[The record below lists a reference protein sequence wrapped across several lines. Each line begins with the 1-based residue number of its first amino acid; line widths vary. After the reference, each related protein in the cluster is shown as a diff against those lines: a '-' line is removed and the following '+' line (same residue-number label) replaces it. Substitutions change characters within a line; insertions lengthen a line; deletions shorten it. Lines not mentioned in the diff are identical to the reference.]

1 MKITR
6 KQSASIL
13 YNVLEDL
20 GGSAMKR
27 DVEVAYAKVL
37 REFLDFDEMVHNIA
51 TIGWGIQILQN
62 ANLAEIVS
70 HGKSSEWRLI

>member
-13 YNVLEDL
+13 YKVLEDF
-20 GGSAMKR
+20 GGSAMKK

-37 REFLDFDEMVHNIA
+37 LEFLDFDEMVHNIA
-51 TIGWGIQILQN
+51 TIGWGIQILQQE
-62 ANLAEIVS
+62 NLAQIIS
-70 HGKSSEWRLI
+70 RGRYSQWSLL

>member
-1 MKITR
+1 MRITK
-6 KQSASIL
+6 KQSATIL
-13 YNVLEDL
+13 HKVLEDL
-20 GGSAMKR
+20 GGSAMKQ

-51 TIGWGIQILQN
+51 TVGWGIQMLRN

-70 HGKSSEWRLI
+70 HGKRSEWRLI